1 MAVIYKW
8 AKYPWHAEI
17 SSLVF
22 WLRVMPVS
30 APCLPF
36 KWSLLYCRPTLSI
49 CDIGRN
55 TWTMAM
61 AKYLPILSR
70 GDTEQ

>member
-1 MAVIYKW
+1 MKLIGAATTEMEGPEV
-8 AKYPWHAEI
+8 
-17 SSLVF
+17 
-22 WLRVMPVS
+22 
-30 APCLPF
+30 
-36 KWSLLYCRPTLSI
+36 SI

-70 GDTEQ
+70 GDTER